1 MAQAS
6 NQMVKSFIA
15 GANFSS
21 SQYFAVQIYGSG
33 ADSTVDVA
41 GAAAAKGTHVV
52 GVIQNKPLE
61 GEAASV
67 AIGGTSKLYMAAS
80 CDRGEK
86 IVSNSSGQ
94 GVVAAADQV
103 SIIGIALESSVGSG
117 SIIEVLLVPGGVAQ
131 ANESN

>member
-1 MAQAS
+1 MSQAS

-15 GANFSS
+15 GESFASK
-21 SQYFAVQIYGSG
+21 QYFAVQIYGSG

-41 GAAAAKGTHVV
+41 GAAAAEGTHIV
-52 GVIQNKPLE
+52 GVIQNEPAD

-67 AIGGTSKLYMAAS
+67 VIGGTSKLYMAAS

-86 IVSNSSGQ
+86 IVSDASGN

-103 SIIGIALESSVGSG
+103 SIIGIALESSVGAG
-117 SIIEVLLVPGGVAQ
+117 SYIEVLLVPGGVAQ
-131 ANESN
+131 ADESN